1 MNFDPLPFDVFQGV
15 SHWIKV
21 VGFITMLVMI
31 VTLVAALASMGSRG
45 LLGVF
50 RQIYEGIGDASELLT
65 IHGWRRVWAISTLT
79 VREAVRRKVLFVF
92 VIFAVLF
99 MFGEWF
105 LSGAGEKVDIQ
116 IERDV
121 VFVFLAIS
129 WPVWLVL
136 LLLSCFGIPADIK
149 ARSMHTVVTKPAR
162 RIEVVLGRMM
172 GFSLVAT
179 FIVALMGFVGYF
191 WIDRQIPQENRDRLV
206 CKVPI
211 YGKLTFLD
219 RQGEPTKSGI
229 NVGDVWNFRS
239 YIEGSTK
246 ASAIWDFEHIGE
258 SALKQPTDLGIE
270 SQLADEALAQ
280 KLKLPAG
287 QGVLV
292 TRVVG
297 ASPAG
302 SAGLR
307 VHDVILTFKDQT
319 IGQPG
324 DLASAAKGLTVGET
338 YPMTINRDG
347 TQEVLQVPW
356 QEFLALQTGFEA
368 FRTHKGIINSGLLCE
383 LTLVNPD
390 SKLRVPLPPFEV
402 AEYRGD
408 GNQTP
413 VPRSIHY
420 YDSDSKETKTADL
433 LTDIVSNGTL
443 RVEARCL
450 NQEQFLG
457 MARPD
462 LFIRTADR
470 PFFVGFFKAMSGVW
484 MEALMVVMIGVA
496 ASCFLKGPIATLLTF
511 AVLIVGQGFRELIE
525 KIVTGQSLGGGP
537 IESIYRMVTHMNQ
550 TVGLELSKPVENT
563 MKFADKGVE
572 NGLWLVQ
579 QTFPNLTS
587 FNMSPYVAKGF
598 DVDFHAAILPAI
610 AVTVAFLVP
619 CVLLGY
625 YSLKLRELESK

>member
-1 MNFDPLPFDVFQGV
+1 MNFDVLPFDSTQGL
-15 SHWIKV
+15 SHWVKV
-21 VGFITMLVMI
+21 VGFLVFLVLI
-31 VTLVAALASMGSRG
+31 VSIVGAFASMGPRG
-45 LLGVF
+45 ILAVL
-50 RQIYEGIGDASELLT
+50 RQLYEGFRDVAELSL
-65 IHGWRRVWAISTLT
+65 RRIWAIASLT
-79 VREAVRRKVLFVF
+79 VREAVRRRILYVF
-92 VIFAVLF
+92 AIFAVLF

-105 LSGAGEKVDIQ
+105 LTSAGEKVDIQ

-121 VFVFLAIS
+121 VFVFKAIS

-136 LLLSCFGIPADIK
+136 LLVACFGIPEDIK
-149 ARSMHTVVTKPAR
+149 ARSLHTVVTKPAR
-162 RIEVVLGRMM
+162 RIEVVLGRML
-172 GFSLVAT
+172 GFSLIAT
-179 FIVALMGFVGYF
+179 FIMALMGVVGYV
-191 WIDRQIPQENRDRLV
+191 WIDRQISAENHDRLV

-211 YGKLTFLD
+211 YGKLSFLD

-229 NVGDVWNFRS
+229 NVGDVWTFRS

-246 ASAIWDFEHIGE
+246 ASAIWDFDRIGE
-258 SALKQPTDLGIE
+258 SVLRTPTDLGIE
-270 SQLADEALAQ
+270 SQAPDEALVQ
-280 KLKLPAG
+280 KLKLQPN
-287 QGVLV
+287 QGVVV
-292 TRVVG
+292 TKVVA

-302 SAGLR
+302 SSGLR
-307 VHDVILTFKDQT
+307 AHDVILSFKDVP

-324 DLASAAKGLTVGET
+324 DLATAAQGLTMGET

-413 VPRSIHY
+413 IPRTIHY
-420 YDSDSKETKTADL
+420 YDSEKKEAKAADL
-433 LTDIVSNGTL
+433 LTDIVSNGSL

-470 PFFVGFFKAMSGVW
+470 PFFVGFFKAISGVW
-484 MEALMVVMIGVA
+484 MEAIIIVMVGVA
-496 ASCFLKGPIATLLTF
+496 ASCFLKGPIAAVLTF

-550 TVGLELSKPVENT
+550 TVSMELSKPVERV
-563 MKFADKGVE
+563 MKVTDQGVE

-579 QTFPNLTS
+579 QTFPNLTY
-587 FNMSPYVAKGF
+587 FNMSTYVAKGF
-598 DVDFHAAILPAI
+598 DVDFRAAILPAI
-610 AVTVAFLVP
+610 AVTVAYLVP

-625 YSLKLRELESK
+625 YALKLRELESK

>member
-1 MNFDPLPFDVFQGV
+1 MNFDVLPFDSLLGL
-15 SHWIKV
+15 SHWVKV
-21 VGFITMLVMI
+21 VGFIAILVLI
-31 VTLVAALASMGSRG
+31 VTSVAAFASMGPRG
-45 LLGVF
+45 FLAVF
-50 RQIYEGIGDASELLT
+50 RQLFEGFRDVAELSF
-65 IHGWRRVWAISTLT
+65 RRIWAIAMLT
-79 VREAVRRKVLFVF
+79 FREAIRRKALLVF

-99 MFGEWF
+99 MFGSWF
-105 LSGAGEKVDIQ
+105 LTSADEKADIQ
-116 IERDV
+116 IERHV
-121 VFVFLAIS
+121 VFVFTAVS
-129 WPVWLVL
+129 WLVL
-136 LLLSCFGIPADIK
+136 PVVLMLACWGIPEDIR
-149 ARSMHTVVTKPAR
+149 ARSLHTVVTKPAR
-162 RIEVVLGRMM
+162 RIEVVLGRML
-172 GFSLVAT
+172 GFSLIAT
-179 FIVALMGFVGYF
+179 LIVGVMGGVGYF
-191 WIDRQIPQENRDRLV
+191 WIDRQIPQSIHDRLV

-211 YGKLTFLD
+211 YGKLSFLD

-229 NVGDVWNFRS
+229 NVGDVWTFRS

-246 ASAIWDFEHIGE
+246 ASAIWDFDRINETVFRT
-258 SALKQPTDLGIE
+258 PTDLGVE
-270 SQLADEALAQ
+270 SQVPDEGLAQ
-280 KLKLPAG
+280 KLKLQPG
-287 QGVLV
+287 QGVVV
-292 TRVVG
+292 TKVVA

-302 SAGLR
+302 SSGLR
-307 VHDVILTFKDQT
+307 AHDVILSFKDIP
-319 IGQPG
+319 IGQPS
-324 DLASAAKGLTVGET
+324 DLAAAAQGLTMGET

-347 TQEVLQVPW
+347 TQEVLQLPW

-413 VPRSIHY
+413 IPRTIHY
-420 YDSDSKETKTADL
+420 YDSEKKEAKTADL
-433 LTDIVSNGTL
+433 LTDIVSNGSL
-443 RVEARCL
+443 QIEARCL

-462 LFIRTADR
+462 LFIRMTDR
-470 PFFVGFFKAMSGVW
+470 PFFVGFFKAISGVW
-484 MEALMVVMIGVA
+484 MEAIIVVMIGVA

-550 TVGLELSKPVENT
+550 TVSMELSKPVERV
-563 MKFADKGVE
+563 MKVTDQGVE

-579 QTFPNLTS
+579 QTFPNLTY

-598 DVDFHAAILPAI
+598 DVDFRAAILPAI

-625 YSLKLRELESK
+625 YALKLRELESK

>member
-1 MNFDPLPFDVFQGV
+1 MNFDVLPFNSTLGL
-15 SHWIKV
+15 SHWVKV
-21 VGFITMLVMI
+21 VGFIVILVFI
-31 VTLVAALASMGSRG
+31 VTTVAAVASMGPRG
-45 LLGVF
+45 FLAVLRQLFEGF
-50 RQIYEGIGDASELLT
+50 RDVADLSI
-65 IHGWRRVWAISTLT
+65 RRIWAIATLT
-79 VREAVRRKVLFVF
+79 FKEAIRRKALLVF

-99 MFGEWF
+99 MFGSWF
-105 LSGAGEKVDIQ
+105 LTSADEKADIQ
-116 IERDV
+116 IERHV
-121 VFVFLAIS
+121 VFVFTAVS
-129 WPVWLVL
+129 WLVL
-136 LLLSCFGIPADIK
+136 PVVLMLACWGIPEDIK
-149 ARSMHTVVTKPAR
+149 ARSLHTVVTKPAR
-162 RIEVVLGRMM
+162 RIEVVLGRML
-172 GFSLVAT
+172 GFSLIAT
-179 FIVALMGFVGYF
+179 LIVGVMGTVGFF
-191 WIDRQIPQENRDRLV
+191 WIDRQIPQSIHDRLV

-211 YGKLTFLD
+211 YGKLSFLD

-229 NVGDVWNFRS
+229 NVGDVWTFRS

-246 ASAIWDFEHIGE
+246 ASAIWDFDRINETV
-258 SALKQPTDLGIE
+258 LRTPTDLGIE
-270 SQLADEALAQ
+270 TETPDEALVQ
-280 KLKLPAG
+280 KLKLQPG
-287 QGVLV
+287 QGVVV
-292 TRVVG
+292 TKVV
-297 ASPAG
+297 ATSPAG
-302 SAGLR
+302 SSGLR
-307 VHDVILTFKDQT
+307 AHDVILTFKDKP
-319 IGQPG
+319 IGQPS
-324 DLASAAKGLTVGET
+324 DLAAATQGLALGET
-338 YPMTINRDG
+338 YPITINRDG
-347 TQEVLQVPW
+347 TQEVLQLPW

-413 VPRSIHY
+413 IPRTIHY
-420 YDSDSKETKTADL
+420 YDSEKKESKTADL
-433 LTDIVSNGTL
+433 LTDLVSNGSL

-462 LFIRTADR
+462 LFIRMTDR
-470 PFFVGFFKAMSGVW
+470 PFFVGFFKAISGVW
-484 MEALMVVMIGVA
+484 MEAIIVVMIGVA

-511 AVLIVGQGFRELIE
+511 AVLIVGQGFREMIE

-550 TVGLELSKPVENT
+550 TVSLELSKPVEHVIKAT
-563 MKFADKGVE
+563 DLGVE

-579 QTFPNLTS
+579 QTFPNLTY

-598 DVDFHAAILPAI
+598 DVDFHAAILPAV

-625 YSLKLRELESK
+625 YALKLRELESK